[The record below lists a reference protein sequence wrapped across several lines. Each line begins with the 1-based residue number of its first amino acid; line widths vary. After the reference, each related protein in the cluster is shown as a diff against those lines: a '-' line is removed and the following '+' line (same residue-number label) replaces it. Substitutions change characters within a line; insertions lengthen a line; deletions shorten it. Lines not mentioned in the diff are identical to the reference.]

1 MQATSV
7 AAHTATYSAL
17 HPYVRAALVNGAA
30 GAVVM
35 PKGRV
40 SAVAGFIV
48 AGGRIVEVDILADP
62 RRLRELDLTFL
73 D

>member
-1 MQATSV
+1 
-7 AAHTATYSAL
+7 
-17 HPYVRAALVNGAA
+17 
-30 GAVVM
+30 
-35 PKGRV
+35 
-40 SAVAGFIV
+40 VAGFIV